1 MLVTVADYVQPDAE
15 KISHPIIREQ
25 LELVLR
31 NAGNLVA
38 VLHQDFPF
46 VVCKS
51 VIRAQYLEIVFEGGV
66 DKAVSQCPVQDTA
79 NCLRAGLQI

>member
-15 KISHPIIREQ
+15 TISHPIIREQ

-51 VIRAQYLEIVFEGGV
+51 VIRAQYLEIVLEGGV
-66 DKAVSQCPVQDTA
+66 DKAVSQCPVQV
-79 NCLRAGLQI
+79 LQIA